1 MFVSIRLLDFIA
13 WPVEPLMP
21 ERPPWTICADAA
33 ALVRAA
39 ISELPASYRVLRD
52 GIAVHETATIEDGAI
67 LKPPCIIGAGCFV
80 AAYAYLRD
88 GVWLGEGVVIGPS
101 VEIKSSFIGPNSSA
115 AHFNFVGNS
124 ILGAGVNLEAG
135 AILANYRNEAAD
147 KEIVCVIDGVAVRT
161 GCEKFGALVGDG
173 CRIGANAVL
182 APGTILSRGT
192 IVPRLKLIDQ
202 VAELAAQALAA
213 AEAARPPAGAARLIG
228 CRAAG
233 SGAALA
239 SASRRQA
246 PASACCG
253 AGAGVSAAG
262 MPNDTFS
269 RTVER
274 RRFVSAASA
283 AASRLLLRHAGQRV
297 RAAAPRPAPRRALE
311 ISMWRVAG

>member
-1 MFVSIRLLDFIA
+1 MSVPIRIQDFIA
-13 WPVEPLMP
+13 WPAGPLIRKIRRGKYVLTP
-21 ERPPWTICADAA
+21 RRLCA
-33 ALVRAA
+33 RQFRRCRH
-39 ISELPASYRVLRD
+39 SYRVLHD

-80 AAYAYLRD
+80 AAHAYLRD

-192 IVPRLKLIDQ
+192 VVPRLKLIDQ
-202 VAELAAQALAA
+202 PAELVLK
-213 AEAARPPAGAARLIG
+213 R
-228 CRAAG
+228 
-233 SGAALA
+233 
-239 SASRRQA
+239 
-246 PASACCG
+246 
-253 AGAGVSAAG
+253 
-262 MPNDTFS
+262 
-269 RTVER
+269 
-274 RRFVSAASA
+274 
-283 AASRLLLRHAGQRV
+283 
-297 RAAAPRPAPRRALE
+297 
-311 ISMWRVAG
+311 